1 VLHEDGGRVVT
12 AWSHS
17 LALGI
22 THAALEAWEE
32 NRQAQ
37 IAADQAKLRAHVRT
51 GGYRGTITRTIRGLQ
66 RELPRA
72 EVLCGGE
79 ATGKDHAIVGAKQ
92 IIRDRVEPWLSDMC
106 PACRAKIEASGAR
119 DLSHLPGRRSTA
131 TPKQCGYLRALLDE
145 GARAG
150 RPHLFDARAIDQMSS
165 REASA
170 KIDDLKAMKAR
181 GWKEV
186 A

>member
-1 VLHEDGGRVVT
+1 MIAE
-12 AWSHS
+12 WPQS

-51 GGYRGTITRTIRGLQ
+51 GGYHGTITRTIRGLQ

-79 ATGKDHAIVGAKQ
+79 ATGKDHAIIGAKQ
-92 IIRDRVEPWLSDMC
+92 IIRDRAEPWLSDMC
-106 PACRAKIEASGAR
+106 PMCRTKIEAR
-119 DLSHLPGRRSTA
+119 DLSHLPGRRGTA
-131 TPKQCGYLRALLDE
+131 TAKQCHFIRRLLDE
-145 GARAG
+145 AAQNG
-150 RPHLFDARAIDQMSS
+150 RPYLMDARQIDQMSS

-170 KIDDLKAMKAR
+170 KIDDLKAMKVR

>member
-1 VLHEDGGRVVT
+1 MITGWPQT
-12 AWSHS
+12 

-37 IAADQAKLRAHVRT
+37 IAAEQAKLRAHVRT
-51 GGYRGTITRTIRGLQ
+51 GEYRGMMFRTIRGLQ

-79 ATGKDHAIVGAKQ
+79 PTGKDHNALGARE
-92 IIRDRVEPWLSDMC
+92 IIRDRAEPWLSDMC
-106 PACRAKIEASGAR
+106 PTCRAKVETDGAR
-119 DLSHLPGRRSTA
+119 DLSHLPGRRGSSTA
-131 TPKQCGYLRALLDE
+131 KQCDYIRRLLDE

-150 RPHLFDARAIDQMSS
+150 RPHLMDARAIDQMSS
-165 REASA
+165 REAWA
-170 KIDDLKAMKAR
+170 TIDHLKEMKAR
-181 GWKEV
+181 GWKG
-186 A
+186 AL